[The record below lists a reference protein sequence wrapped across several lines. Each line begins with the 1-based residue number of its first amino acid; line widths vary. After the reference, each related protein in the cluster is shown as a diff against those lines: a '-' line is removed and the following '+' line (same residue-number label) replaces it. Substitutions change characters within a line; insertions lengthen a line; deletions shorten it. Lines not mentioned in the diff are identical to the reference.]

1 MSDLA
6 TILDLQGHHD
16 DALVLIQQAVDLSR
30 AARHPDQHVLLGNMA
45 GILLHKGEGRSKVT
59 ESRVCFPSGLRV
71 CSSSI
76 RSAGG
81 LGAVLSRGSES
92 GSAGRRP
99 GGYGPDPGGT
109 EGGEEEEEP
118 GAEGGS
124 TKVINCL
131 CRTRTLVARL
141 TSSFDL

>member
-6 TILDLQGHHD
+6 TILDLQGRHD

-71 CSSSI
+71 LLIFHQVSW
-76 RSAGG
+76 
-81 LGAVLSRGSES
+81 
-92 GSAGRRP
+92 
-99 GGYGPDPGGT
+99 
-109 EGGEEEEEP
+109 
-118 GAEGGS
+118 
-124 TKVINCL
+124 
-131 CRTRTLVARL
+131 RTRCGSIKRL
-141 TSSFDL
+141 